1 MVWVLNAVYTD
12 HYLNL
17 FSVSR
22 LTRIGP
28 AARPCVYSKYTMNE
42 HDYPREWQAVVLRI
56 VAARGL
62 YYALGLLIG
71 ILAAQSRTDWDT
83 RACLERLEDQWPK

>member
-1 MVWVLNAVYTD
+1 
-12 HYLNL
+12 
-17 FSVSR
+17 
-22 LTRIGP
+22 
-28 AARPCVYSKYTMNE
+28 MNE
-42 HDYPREWQAVVLRI
+42 HDYPREWTAVVLRI